1 MERAIGAGFI
11 RAAIKNGRAVHAAV
25 ITGADQETCFACAE
39 AEAKALVCRSENAP
53 CGVCDQCLKAEKGS
67 HPDIRTVQAE
77 QDKKEITVDQIRAVR
92 REAFVVPNE
101 AERKVF
107 VIRAAGMMNLYA
119 QNAFLKVLEEPP
131 GRVVFLLAEEE
142 PGLLLPTV
150 RSRCWTV
157 SAERPER
164 EEAKQTPEAAKF
176 VAMLEAGDELA
187 MAEFCAGIEKNDK
200 RSMTELLEGI
210 SEEISQV
217 LRRRAESGGDTAR
230 LVKESELLS
239 ELRRMAD
246 FNVGPGHIAGKLLA
260 ESAAIFLK

>member
-1 MERAIGAGFI
+1 MGKAIGAGFI

-25 ITGADQETCFACAE
+25 ITGADRETCFARAL
-39 AEAKALVCRSENAP
+39 AEAKALVCREENAP
-53 CGVCDQCLKAEKGS
+53 CGVCDQCVKAEHGS
-67 HPDIRTVQAE
+67 HPDIKTVQAE

-131 GRVVFLLAEEE
+131 SRVVFLLAEEE

-150 RSRCWTV
+150 RSRCWMI
-157 SAERPER
+157 SAEGPEQESR
-164 EEAKQTPEAAKF
+164 RIPEAEKF
-176 VAMLEAGDELA
+176 VSLINAGDELA
-187 MAEFCAGIEKNDK
+187 IAEFCAGIEKNDK
-200 RSMTELLEGI
+200 RTMTELLEGI
-210 SEEISQV
+210 SEEISRD
-217 LRRRAESGGDTAR
+217 LRRCAESGKDTAR
-230 LVKESELLS
+230 LVKEEELLN
-239 ELRRMAD
+239 ELRQMAD

-260 ESAAIFLK
+260 GTAAIFLK